1 MPAVAH
7 TAGILITM
15 KNLQVEDIKDEWLYN
30 ALTQGIKEC
39 ITTAEGS
46 KYVVFVHTDTRPE
59 NAIDVEV
66 LPDGVPE
73 TGYWAVPVTTGI
85 NDAQNVEIKD
95 GVEVGMEVFQQVM
108 VTNGF

>member
-1 MPAVAH
+1 
-7 TAGILITM
+7 M
-15 KNLQVEDIKDEWLYN
+15 KSVE
-30 ALTQGIKEC
+30 
-39 ITTAEGS
+39 TAEGS